1 MNKKQER
8 AYFDKEWN
16 DMKAS
21 LKSYLKKE
29 QQEDLH
35 RFRVQVKKLRAFL
48 ILADSAD
55 QQPKLAGYFKPVRKI
70 FKQAGEIRN
79 AYMNQKLGESQHIH
93 NDEFMNNQQQLQVE
107 ASRKFK
113 AKKVRFLK
121 KLKDVHY
128 ELKRKIQPIS
138 DLHVNL
144 FYQTQLEQ
152 IANFIE
158 KIEFNDQLH
167 DCRKQVKILLYN
179 YKLTQPV
186 LDTKLNEEYLKVIQ
200 TEIGDWHDHILAI
213 ELFSSDEVKDNAVV
227 INLKKQDDKLKSDIT
242 ATTKDFY
249 NQATTVV
256 DLPVEQVS

>member
-48 ILADSAD
+48 ILSDSDD
-55 QQPKLAGYFKPVRKI
+55 QNPKLAGYFKPVRKI
-70 FKQAGEIRN
+70 FKEAGEIRN
-79 AYMNQKLGESQHIH
+79 AYMNQKLGKSQQIH
-93 NDEFMNNQQQLQVE
+93 NHEFMSNQYQLQIKAGRE
-107 ASRKFK
+107 FK
-113 AKKVRFLK
+113 SKKVRFLK
-121 KLKDVHY
+121 KLKDVQHV
-128 ELKRKIQPIS
+128 LKRKIQPIS
-138 DLHVNL
+138 NLHINL

-152 IANFIE
+152 ISNFLGN
-158 KIEFNDQLH
+158 IEFNDQLH
-167 DCRKQVKILLYN
+167 DCRKHVKILLYN

-186 LDTKLNEEYLKVIQ
+186 LDTKLNEEYLKQIQ
-200 TEIGDWHDHILAI
+200 AAIGDWHDHILAI
-213 ELFSSDEVKDNAVV
+213 ELFSSDEVKDNTAV
-227 INLKKQDDKLKSDIT
+227 INLKKEDDKLKNNIT
-242 ATTKDFY
+242 AITKDFY

-256 DLPVEQVS
+256 DVPVEQVS

>member
-8 AYFDKEWN
+8 DYFDKEWD

-35 RFRVQVKKLRAFL
+35 RFRVQVKKLRAFI
-48 ILADSAD
+48 ILSDSAD
-55 QQPKLAGYFKPVRKI
+55 QHPKLAGHFKPVRKI
-70 FKQAGEIRN
+70 FKEAGEIRN

-93 NDEFMNNQQQLQVE
+93 NDEFMNGQHQLQVT
-107 ASRKFK
+107 ASGKFK
-113 AKKVRFLK
+113 LKKVKFLK
-121 KLKDVHY
+121 RLKDVHH

-152 IANFIE
+152 IANFLE

-213 ELFSSDEVKDNAVV
+213 ELFSSDEVKDNAAV

>member
-8 AYFDKEWN
+8 DYFDKEWN
-16 DMKAS
+16 DMKTS

-35 RFRVQVKKLRAFL
+35 RFRVQVKKLRAFI

-55 QQPKLAGYFKPVRKI
+55 PHPKLAGHFKPVRKI
-70 FKQAGEIRN
+70 FKEAGEIRN
-79 AYMNQKLGESQHIH
+79 AYMNQKLGESHHI
-93 NDEFMNNQQQLQVE
+93 NNEEFMISQYQLQVT
-107 ASRKFK
+107 ASGKFK
-113 AKKVRFLK
+113 LKKVRFLK
-121 KLKDVHY
+121 RLKDVHH
-128 ELKRKIQPIS
+128 ELKRKIQPTS
-138 DLHVNL
+138 NLHVNL

-152 IANFIE
+152 IANFLK
-158 KIEFNDQLH
+158 KIEFNNQLH

-186 LDTKLNEEYLKVIQ
+186 LDTKLNEEYLKEIQ

-227 INLKKQDDKLKSDIT
+227 INLKKQDDKLKSDI
-242 ATTKDFY
+242 AASTKDFY
-249 NQATTVV
+249 NKATTVV